1 MALGLLGMAGAI
13 GGGIG
18 GGIARVGGSRLAG
31 AAVGAAGGGL
41 AGYHADNH
49 KTNVK
54 TKQFQKVRNLIK
66 DRTDGLGG
74 LVYSK
79 KKNKFV
85 MTYAGSPKEAAK
97 KGHVMH
103 LQAVIA
109 ATKDPRLKLDIDI
122 SDRVGFMSDK
132 QSKKLTNT
140 IKDSMKTE
148 EGIEKLQSYFQNSQ
162 LERPYESDYGTKN
175 FDRDPFGFGTSMKRF
190 PTVELRERES

>member
-1 MALGLLGMAGAI
+1 MASGLLGMLSRAGQSAK
-13 GGGIG
+13 G
-18 GGIARVGGSRLAG
+18 LASKYEQELV
-31 AAVGAAGGGL
+31 AGGL
-41 AGYHADNH
+41 ASMGGYGIYRGL
-49 KTNVK
+49 KK
-54 TKQFQKVRNLIK
+54 TKEDHMTKEFQGVRNLIK

-74 LVYSK
+74 LVYNK

-85 MTYAGSPKEAAK
+85 MTYAGTPQEAAK
-97 KGHVMH
+97 KGHIMH

-148 EGIEKLQSYFQNSQ
+148 EGREKLQSYFQNSQ
-162 LERPYESDYGTKN
+162 LERPFESDYGTKN
-175 FDRDPFGFGTSMKRF
+175 LDKDPFGFGTSMQSF
-190 PTVELRERES
+190 PSAELK

>member
-1 MALGLLGMAGAI
+1 MATGLLGMLGRAGQSAK
-13 GGGIG
+13 G
-18 GGIARVGGSRLAG
+18 LASKYESELV
-31 AAVGAAGGGL
+31 AGGL
-41 AGYHADNH
+41 ASMGGYGVYRGL
-49 KTNVK
+49 KK
-54 TKQFQKVRNLIK
+54 TKEDHMTKEFQAVRNLIK

-74 LVYSK
+74 LVYNK

-85 MTYAGSPKEAAK
+85 MTYAGTPQEAAK

-109 ATKDPRLKLDIDI
+109 ATKDPRLKLDINI

-148 EGIEKLQSYFQNSQ
+148 EGREKLQSYFQNSQ
-162 LERPYESDYGTKN
+162 LERPFESDYGTKN
-175 FDRDPFGFGTSMKRF
+175 LDKDPFGFGTSMQSF
-190 PTVELRERES
+190 PSAELK